1 MEYKLIALDFDGT
14 LRAHNRADISPAV
27 VKALKAVQKAGVKVA
42 VATGRSYGGL
52 PKKLLNGLKPDYY
65 LCANGAQILDAQ
77 GEDIAVDQWNQ
88 EEMYALVDWCENYEY
103 PLSFNYKDAYYAY
116 VEYEA
121 MRDFYRSA
129 TGDSSIIRD
138 GEDQDRHLEGMP
150 FGAFVIMPRE
160 QVPAFQ
166 EKYGY
171 LGLEFYYYFAEQ
183 ADVVHHGMNKA
194 KGLEI
199 LLELAGVTREELV
212 SVGDGSND
220 VIMLEY
226 AGLGVAMGNGSREA
240 KAAADMICGMDT
252 EDGVVGLCRQLFPQ
266 AF

>member
-1 MEYKLIALDFDGT
+1 MEYKMIALDFDGT
-14 LRAHNRADISPAV
+14 LRAHDRADISPAV

-42 VATGRSYGGL
+42 IATGRSYGGL
-52 PKKLLNGLKPDYY
+52 PKRMLNGFKPDYFI
-65 LCANGAQILDAQ
+65 CANGAQILDAA
-77 GEDIAVDQWNQ
+77 GEDIAIDQWTQ

-103 PLSFNYKDAYYAY
+103 SLSFNYKDAYYAY

-121 MRDFYRSA
+121 MRDFYQKV
-129 TGDSSIIRD
+129 TGDGSIVRD

-150 FGAFVIMPRE
+150 FGAFILMPKDR
-160 QVPAFQ
+160 VAAFQ

-171 LGLEFYYYFAEQ
+171 LGLDFFYYLSAQ

-199 LLELAGVTREELV
+199 LLEQLGLPREQLVTAGD
-212 SVGDGSND
+212 SSND
-220 VIMLEY
+220 VPMLEY
-226 AGLGVAMGNGSREA
+226 AGLGVAMGNADDEV
-240 KAAADMICGMDT
+240 KAAADMVCGKDT
-252 EDGVVGLCRQLFPQ
+252 EDGIAGLCRELFPE